1 MSKQLNAFL
10 SEANNANTKSNLQA
24 LIANSFFRSANN
36 PKGDDTRSL
45 LLLIAA
51 ITILNSGNDTYTL
64 NIARRLAT
72 AGMNSNK

>member
-1 MSKQLNAFL
+1 MSKRLTEFL
-10 SEANNANTKSNLQA
+10 DEANNTNTKASLQA
-24 LIANSFFRSANN
+24 LIANAFFRSANN

-72 AGMNSNK
+72 AGMHSNK